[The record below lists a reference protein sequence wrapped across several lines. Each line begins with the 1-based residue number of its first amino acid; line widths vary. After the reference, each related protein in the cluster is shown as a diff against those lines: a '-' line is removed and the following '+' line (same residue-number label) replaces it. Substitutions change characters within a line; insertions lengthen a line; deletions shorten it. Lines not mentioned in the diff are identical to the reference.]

1 MVNTVNTVN
10 TDRLMVED
18 YLDKKDDEI
27 KQASEELALQLLE
40 YELEKNAI
48 NDEIKKAKGEAKLLG
63 VDVADVS

>member
-1 MVNTVNTVN
+1 
-10 TDRLMVED
+10 MVED

-48 NDEIKKAKGEAKLLG
+48 NDEIKKAKDEAKLLG